1 MDSTNFANSKKR
13 VIFKSDR
20 GTFFVKTAT
29 GGKSYAPKAA
39 FRKNAAGTLVRL
51 TTSNSVPNKIAPAA
65 RKTRSNAGVAR
76 GPREGTLQRRMNAE
90 SRRLA
95 AKGPRKVRKNKGIKR
110 GARSR
115 VPGIPAD
122 RNPFAMLA

>member
-13 VIFKSDR
+13 MIRKSAK
-20 GTFFVKTAT
+20 GSFFVMTAA
-29 GGKSYAPKAA
+29 GAKSYGPKAA
-39 FRKNAAGTLVRL
+39 FRKNASGSLVRL
-51 TTSNSVPNKIAPAA
+51 VASNSVPAKIAPAKRA
-65 RKTRSNAGVAR
+65 VRKNKGVAR

-95 AKGPRKVRKNKGIKR
+95 AKGPRKVRKNKGVKR
-110 GARSR
+110 GARSK
-115 VPGIPAD
+115 VQGIPAG